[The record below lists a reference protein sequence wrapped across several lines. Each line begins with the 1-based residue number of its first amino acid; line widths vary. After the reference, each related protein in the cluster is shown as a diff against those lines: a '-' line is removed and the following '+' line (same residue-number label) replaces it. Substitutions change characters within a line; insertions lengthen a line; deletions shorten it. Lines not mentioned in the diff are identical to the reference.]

1 MWAGSPWC
9 GWRAL
14 ERQARLWPH
23 SCVNC
28 LWVTHPRDPL
38 FLHILG
44 EVVGPLPFL
53 FPHFPHPYP
62 SPESSQADSRQEVH
76 LYFCSFLSHP
86 HPSLVSSPTV
96 PRSIDPTPGPR
107 LRPYLTLLHTCTQ
120 VQAPLLQ
127 DVPLP
132 WFRLSSF
139 LLPSWHVCPPWPLS
153 SLVSPCSSTPL
164 LSLSSQKASP
174 SHPHFLLIPSVTASS
189 LHRVE
194 LGWVQ
199 GPQALCGGGDQGDW
213 DGDQ

>member
-9 GWRAL
+9 GWRPL

-28 LWVTHPRDPL
+28 LWVTHSRDPL
-38 FLHILG
+38 FLRVLG

-139 LLPSWHVCPPWPLS
+139 LLPSLLACLPPMAIVFPSVSMLLHTSPVSVFTEGLPFSS
-153 SLVSPCSSTPL
+153 SLPPH
-164 LSLSSQKASP
+164 P
-174 SHPHFLLIPSVTASS
+174 FSHCIQPTS
-189 LHRVE
+189 
-194 LGWVQ
+194 G
-199 GPQALCGGGDQGDW
+199 
-213 DGDQ
+213 